1 MFDLEKQKLLIDLLL
16 GNPELFARCNGIIK
30 PSYFDPALKKSVV
43 FLQSYFEKYHEIPN
57 PQIVKAETG
66 FSADFAVLTKAE
78 QQYASEEIEK
88 FCQVSA
94 AIEAVYSGPELIE
107 KGDIESVWQNIKAA
121 AAISLNKDLGI
132 SYFDNVS
139 QRLTDLLNNPPN
151 ISTGWE
157 SVDEVIGGTGRQEL
171 LLYAGAS
178 GVGKSIV
185 MSNHA
190 VNLVRQGY
198 RGIYFSLEL
207 ADRVVAKRFDSM
219 VTAIAQGEILQKI
232 EDVASKVDQFRA
244 KSGGELFI
252 KRLPESITTAN
263 HIRAYLKEFEQTH
276 GYSPDFIIVDYL
288 DLMATNRGIS
298 NENIWLADKYKAE
311 ELRAVGADYDCV
323 VITASQ
329 LGRASLEA
337 EKVGQQHIQG
347 GYSKIQTAD
356 TMIAIVQSDQMRA
369 MGLYLFEFTKTR
381 NSGGVGTAIEMGWDP
396 ISLRVT
402 DLKNDSKLE
411 LKPKKATINT
421 VLDTT
426 GTVFGSGNKP
436 PLASGGKSLLDM
448 MGKR

>member
-1 MFDLEKQKLLIDLLL
+1 MFELDKQKLLVELLL
-16 GNPELFARCNGIIK
+16 ANPELFARCNGIIK
-30 PSYFDPALKKSVV
+30 PSYFDPALKKSVAY
-43 FLQSYFEKYHEIPN
+43 LQEHFEKYREIPN
-57 PQIVKAETG
+57 QQIIKAETG
-66 FSADFAVLTKAE
+66 FTGEIHSLSKAE

-94 AIEAVYSGPELIE
+94 AIEAVYAGPDLIE
-107 KGDIESVWQNIKAA
+107 KGDIETLWQNIKIAA
-121 AAISLNKDLGI
+121 SISLNKDLGI
-132 SYFDNVS
+132 SYFDNVDL
-139 QRLTDLLNNPPN
+139 RLKDLLNNPPN

-157 SVDEVIGGTGRQEL
+157 SLDEVFGGTGRQEL

-198 RGIYFSLEL
+198 KGIYISLEL

-232 EDVASKVDQFRA
+232 DDVVNKVEQFRA
-244 KSGGELFI
+244 QSGGALFI
-252 KRLPESITTAN
+252 KRMPESVTTAN

-276 GYSPDFIIVDYL
+276 SYTPDFIVVDYL

-311 ELRAVGADYDCV
+311 ELRAVCADYDCV
-323 VITASQ
+323 GITASQ

-356 TMIAIVQSDQMRA
+356 NMIAIVQTDQMRA

-381 NSGGVGTAIEMGWDP
+381 NSGGVGTAVEMGWDP

-402 DLKNDSKLE
+402 DLKSNNRLE
-411 LKPKKATINT
+411 LKPKKPVINT
-421 VLDTT
+421 ILDTGFNSNKKPELET
-426 GTVFGSGNKP
+426 GKKT
-436 PLASGGKSLLDM
+436 LLDM